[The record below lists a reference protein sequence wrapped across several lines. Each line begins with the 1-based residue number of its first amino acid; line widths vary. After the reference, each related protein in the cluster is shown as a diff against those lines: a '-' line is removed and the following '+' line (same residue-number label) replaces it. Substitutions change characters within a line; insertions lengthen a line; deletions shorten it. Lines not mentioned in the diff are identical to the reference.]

1 MAHLRRAGRAHELSH
16 RLKLK
21 ADTSA
26 DDERAQVAEEVGLF
40 VGE

>member
-1 MAHLRRAGRAHELSH
+1 MAQLRRAGRAHELSH

-26 DDERAQVAEEVGLF
+26 DDERAHVAADVGHF